1 MSTLELQQT
10 LAEEITLIQDV
21 DFLNALKSIIDAKLS
36 VGVYQLSDYQKER
49 VAQARMEREKGLLI
63 DSDEMFNEFDK
74 WLDTE

>member
-1 MSTLELQQT
+1 MSTLELQQA